1 MSRIASVGL
10 AAVLI
15 ALTLVT
21 LWAVSVSQGVATDTA
36 AAGVT
41 SGDLGQL
48 QYFIAG
54 EQSSERDFLN
64 RRNGSAKAFYASAA
78 HFSRELGSLQ
88 TTGSSSGLQLASVVQ
103 VLHQRY
109 VDSFS
114 RYLTAARARHVTR
127 ARKIQSTSLE
137 PTSAALSN
145 EMNGPVARARV
156 GAAKRAGSA
165 QFPGRC
171 EEYHRSGYSAR
182 RGSVVWLLAR
192 SRVV

>member
-127 ARKIQSTSLE
+127 ARKIQVDESR
-137 PTSAALSN
+137 ADIGCAVKRN
-145 EMNGPVARARV
+145 E
-156 GAAKRAGSA
+156 RAGGTS
-165 QFPGRC
+165 PGGRREAGWIC
-171 EEYHRSGYSAR
+171 AIPRSM
-182 RGSVVWLLAR
+182 
-192 SRVV
+192 